1 MKTLFLSVAVLF
13 VTALTSKAGNIDDGV
28 SVQSKEQFSKD
39 FDKVQDVKWV
49 RSDNYDEVTFTQ
61 KGQKLTAYYDAQS
74 SLIGTTSVKVFADLP
89 VRAQQEIRKQY
100 KNYAIVSVLRYDD
113 NEDNDTA
120 FEMYGSMT
128 DAPDSY
134 FVLVSNNKEA
144 DVLHVTDQGDVVFY
158 KTLKGI

>member
-13 VTALTSKAGNIDDGV
+13 MTVLTSKADNIDDGV
-28 SVQSKEQFSKD
+28 SVQSKEQFLRD
-39 FDKVQDVKWV
+39 FDQVQDAKWV
-49 RSDNYDEVTFTQ
+49 RSDNYDEVTFTR
-61 KGQKLTAYYDAQS
+61 KGEKQTAYYDAQS
-74 SLIGTTSVKVFADLP
+74 SLIGTTSVKKFTDLP
-89 VRAQQEIRKQY
+89 ASAQQDIKKKY

-113 NEDNDTA
+113 NENNDTV

-144 DVLHVTDQGDVVFY
+144 DVLHVTDDGNVIFY
-158 KTLKGI
+158 KTLKSL

>member
-13 VTALTSKAGNIDDGV
+13 ITVVTSKASNIDDRV
-28 SVQSKEQFSKD
+28 SVQSKEQFLKD
-39 FDKVQDVKWV
+39 FDQVQDVKWV
-49 RSDNYDEVTFTQ
+49 RSDNYDEVSFTR

-74 SLIGTTSVKVFADLP
+74 SLIGTTSIKQFADLP
-89 VRAQQEIRKQY
+89 VSAQQEIKKKY

-120 FEMYGSMT
+120 FEMYGCMS

-144 DVLHVTDQGDVVFY
+144 DVLHVTDQGDVIFY
-158 KTLKGI
+158 KTLKSI

>member
-1 MKTLFLSVAVLF
+1 MKTLFLSVAVLIMT
-13 VTALTSKAGNIDDGV
+13 VVTSKANNIDDGV

-39 FDKVQDVKWV
+39 FDQVQDVKWV
-49 RSDNYDEVTFTQ
+49 RSDNYDEVTFTR
-61 KGQKLTAYYDAQS
+61 KGQNLTAYYDAQS
-74 SLIGTTSVKVFADLP
+74 SLIGTTSIKRFTDLP
-89 VRAQQEIRKQY
+89 ASAQQEIKKKY

-113 NEDNDTA
+113 NEDNNTA

-144 DVLHVTDQGDVVFY
+144 DVLHVTDDGDVIFY
-158 KTLKGI
+158 KALKSL

>member
-13 VTALTSKAGNIDDGV
+13 MTVVTSKANNIDDGV
-28 SVQSKEQFSKD
+28 SVQSKEQFLRD
-39 FDKVQDVKWV
+39 FDQVQDVKWV
-49 RSDNYDEVTFTQ
+49 RSDNYDEVTFTR
-61 KGQKLTAYYDAQS
+61 KGQKLTAYYDIQS
-74 SLIGTTSVKVFADLP
+74 SLIGTTSLKKFTDLP
-89 VRAQQEIRKQY
+89 VSAQQDIKKRF

-128 DAPDSY
+128 DSPDSY

-144 DVLHVTDQGDVVFY
+144 DVLHVTDEGDVIFY
-158 KTLKGI
+158 KTLKSL